1 MKRHTKVG
9 IYATLVEEICREKRE
24 AGIFPPL
31 ATELDLKNELSRRG
45 VKLTAEAFVRI
56 RAELEARPDIIT
68 RRCLKFNAYEIRYA
82 DITNTET

>member
-45 VKLTAEAFVRI
+45 VKWTAETFRQMRV
-56 RAELEARPDIIT
+56 ELEARPDIIT

-82 DITNTET
+82 DTSNTET